1 MPVITSYLLSAT
13 LDYLFKFSSR
23 VLFVSFFRM
32 RHVLFLSVFCVLVCV
47 HVGESVLVVSV
58 KDLSDLPSLK
68 VITAKEGSGVVIR
81 CNVSEPHEHIEWFD
95 SKGRVLNRED
105 SGESFSTLTFYS
117 VQRSEMVRTTR
128 GKTSYFTKS
137 DMI

>member
-1 MPVITSYLLSAT
+1 M
-13 LDYLFKFSSR
+13 
-23 VLFVSFFRM
+23 
-32 RHVLFLSVFCVLVCV
+32 
-47 HVGESVLVVSV
+47 LVVSV
-58 KDLSDLPSLK
+58 KDLSDLPSLE

-117 VQRSEMVRTTR
+117 VQRSEMV
-128 GKTSYFTKS
+128 
-137 DMI
+137 